1 MDKTIPKHIRLKQ
14 EIKAWIDN
22 GTLRSGDLL
31 PSENDIAQRF
41 QMSRQTVRQA
51 LGALEQE
58 GLLSRLQG
66 KGTYVSEPSVQTHAA
81 EAEISAIQTIG
92 VLTTYISDY
101 IFPHIVRGIES
112 ELRRRGYRLVLS
124 STDNDKERER
134 ESLETLLREPLSGL
148 IVEPTRSAL
157 GNPNFSYYASLDY
170 KGIPYLMINET
181 YPELNCPY
189 VKLDDELGG
198 FLAAEH
204 LLQLGHRN
212 IAGFFKTDDMQG
224 VQRLKGFLRAHHER
238 GVPLRPELI
247 VQYKTEEKQ
256 HAPYQAALHL
266 LAESELRPTAFVCY
280 NDELAVR
287 LLDTARLLGL
297 SVPGQLSLVGFDDS
311 PLATAT
317 EVKLTTL
324 AHPKTA
330 MGETAASLLIRMI
343 ERRRAFGANRETE
356 DEAVAP
362 FEPVIFKPE
371 LIVRESSASPE
382 GES

>member
-1 MDKTIPKHIRLKQ
+1 MDKTVPKHIRLKQ
-14 EIKAWIDN
+14 EIKSWIDN

-58 GLLSRLQG
+58 GLLSRQQG
-66 KGTYVSEPSVQTHAA
+66 KGTYVSESFTPAQTA
-81 EAEISAIQTIG
+81 EAEFTEPKTIG

-112 ELRRRGYRLVLS
+112 ELRRHGYRLVLS

-134 ESLETLLREPLSGL
+134 ESLEMLLREPLSGL

-198 FLAAEH
+198 YLAAEH
-204 LLQLGHRN
+204 LLRLGHRSV
-212 IAGFFKTDDMQG
+212 AGFFKTDDMQG
-224 VQRLKGFLRAHHER
+224 VQRLKGFLRAHHEL

-247 VQYKTEEKQ
+247 VQYKTEDKQ
-256 HAPYQAALHL
+256 HTPHQAALRL
-266 LAESELRPTAFVCY
+266 LAESEQRPTAFVCY

-287 LLDTARLLGL
+287 LLDAARSQGL

-324 AHPKTA
+324 VHPKTV
-330 MGETAASLLIRMI
+330 MGEASARLLIQMI
-343 ERRRAFGANRETE
+343 ERRRTTGTSREAEGGE
-356 DEAVAP
+356 DATV
-362 FEPVIFKPE
+362 EPIVYKPE
-371 LIVRESSASPE
+371 LVVRESSAPPA
-382 GES
+382 GQT